1 MNYIINYSKYNH
13 EFMYIVFS
21 WNYKRHDS
29 LIYALIIFVIID
41 YATGVLL
48 AIHNRK
54 VSSEIGYKGIIKKVL
69 IFLVVSMAYVIDH
82 YVLETKSTLRTVVII
97 FYLSNE
103 GFSILENVGQ
113 LGLPIPRRLKEF
125 IEKIMKESEWYTFIY
140 IQIIGKIYFF

>member
-1 MNYIINYSKYNH
+1 MDYFINHSKYIH
-13 EFMYIVFS
+13 ELMNVALS
-21 WNYKRHDS
+21 WNFKRQDS

-41 YATGVLL
+41 CVTGVLL
-48 AIHNRK
+48 AIHNQK

-69 IFLVVSMAYVIDH
+69 IFLVVSMAYIIDH

-113 LGLPIPRRLKEF
+113 LGLPIPRRLKDF
-125 IEKIMKESEWYTFIY
+125 IEKIMKENE
-140 IQIIGKIYFF
+140 

>member
-1 MNYIINYSKYNH
+1 MNYIMNHNKYSH
-13 EFMYIVFS
+13 EFMNTALS
-21 WNYKRHDS
+21 WNYKRQDS
-29 LIYALIIFVIID
+29 LIYALIIFVIMD

-69 IFLVVSMAYVIDH
+69 IFLVVSMAYVIDY

-113 LGLPIPRRLKEF
+113 LGLPIPKRLKDF
-125 IEKIMKESEWYTFIY
+125 IEKIMKENE
-140 IQIIGKIYFF
+140 

>member
-1 MNYIINYSKYNH
+1 MDYFINHSKYIH
-13 EFMYIVFS
+13 ELMNVALS
-21 WNYKRHDS
+21 WNFKRQDS

-41 YATGVLL
+41 YVTGVLL
-48 AIHNRK
+48 AIHNQK

-69 IFLVVSMAYVIDH
+69 IFLVVSMAYIIDH

-113 LGLPIPRRLKEF
+113 LGLPIPRRLKDF
-125 IEKIMKESEWYTFIY
+125 IEKIMKENE
-140 IQIIGKIYFF
+140 